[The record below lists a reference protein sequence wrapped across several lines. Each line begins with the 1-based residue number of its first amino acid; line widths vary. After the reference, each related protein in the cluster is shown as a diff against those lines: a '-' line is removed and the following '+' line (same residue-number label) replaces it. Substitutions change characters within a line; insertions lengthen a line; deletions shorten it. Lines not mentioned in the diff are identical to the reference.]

1 MAVTQD
7 TEDFQSC
14 DHMVFIAPCP
24 MYGYRW

>member
-14 DHMVFIAPCP
+14 DHMIFIA